1 MDWNDTFMELFHDAV
16 ERYHSN
22 SHVNPLQFFY
32 PSELEFLTS
41 IGYKA
46 REMFDYIADYAQT
59 GQPSPSAAL
68 LIASKRRTY
77 FFTAQR
83 AMNSTSKAISLAEL
97 PSPED
102 DFGGYVYMPHIISKA
117 EAKLRGTLEDGIMYG
132 DARDR
137 QFFAENG
144 GIAPADFLGMVNNV
158 RGDRQRL
165 ITSIINQIEQNKKR
179 QLEQ

>member
-16 ERYHSN
+16 ERYHGN

-46 REMFDYIADYAQT
+46 QEMFDYIADYAQT
-59 GQPSPSAAL
+59 GQPSPSTTL

-83 AMNSTSKAISLAEL
+83 AMNSTSKPTSLSDL

-102 DFGGYVYMPHIISKA
+102 DFGGYVYMPHIIGKA
-117 EAKLRGTLEDGIMYG
+117 EAKLRGTLDDGIMYSN
-132 DARDR
+132 ARDR
-137 QFFAENG
+137 QFFEENG
-144 GIAPADFLGMVNNV
+144 GISPADFLGMVNNV
-158 RGDRQRL
+158 RGDRQKL
-165 ITSIINQIEQNKKR
+165 ITAIIHTIEQLKKR
-179 QLEQ
+179 QQEP

>member
-1 MDWNDTFMELFHDAV
+1 MELFHDAV

-22 SHVNPLQFFY
+22 SQVNPLQFFY

-59 GQPSPSAAL
+59 GRPSPSSAL
-68 LIASKRRTY
+68 LIASKRRSY

-83 AMNSTSKAISLAEL
+83 AMQNKSRAVTMAEL
-97 PSPED
+97 PSVDD
-102 DFGGYVYMPHIISKA
+102 DFGGYVYMPHIIGKA

-137 QFFAENG
+137 QFFEENG
-144 GIAPADFLGMVNNV
+144 HISPSDFLGMVNNV
-158 RGDRQRL
+158 RGDRQKL
-165 ITSIINQIEQNKKR
+165 ITSIIHHIEQHKK
-179 QLEQ
+179 QQAEQ